1 MHAKRLIS
9 LLLLTSCASTD
20 FVEDAQVDAFSMQ
33 YEPVLAATEDMRM
46 SFGDN
51 HAWVVSDGE
60 LTVYDES
67 WMQVRRVGGVQAAAA
82 VLDLGVWISNELV
95 VSATPE
101 GAATVVP
108 VPAELGQ
115 PIDIRRGDGG
125 ELWIMG
131 LAGNGGALA
140 SSIDGGSS
148 WSMAATGLL
157 AGGGQPDQLEL
168 RNTLGGL
175 AVVIA
180 TNTSAGA
187 VTTWRVTG
195 SGASEWPEGA
205 FIAYP
210 RARTPGGYAGQGVDT
225 REQFDA
231 TTATWT
237 ESWSSEQADGWQW
250 THGAGL
256 DLRPERTPLTVL
268 GADPVGRLYVHDN
281 VGVYRSTTPFS
292 PENDQDPV
300 LGAGTGCDRRYDIDW
315 SVPLGEVARDT
326 RIRNGTD
333 APIFLYELFE
343 DGLVALR
350 TDGLSIDG
358 GADIVMRLESW
369 LYVTDAAGRCLWLVR
384 GRDLRGREHVVE
396 LPDAP

>member
-20 FVEDAQVDAFSMQ
+20 FVEDAPVGAFAMQ

-51 HAWVVSDGE
+51 HAWVVSGGE

-140 SSIDGGSS
+140 SSIVS
-148 WSMAATGLL
+148 
-157 AGGGQPDQLEL
+157 
-168 RNTLGGL
+168 
-175 AVVIA
+175 
-180 TNTSAGA
+180 
-187 VTTWRVTG
+187 
-195 SGASEWPEGA
+195 
-205 FIAYP
+205 
-210 RARTPGGYAGQGVDT
+210 
-225 REQFDA
+225 
-231 TTATWT
+231 
-237 ESWSSEQADGWQW
+237 
-250 THGAGL
+250 
-256 DLRPERTPLTVL
+256 
-268 GADPVGRLYVHDN
+268 
-281 VGVYRSTTPFS
+281 
-292 PENDQDPV
+292 
-300 LGAGTGCDRRYDIDW
+300 
-315 SVPLGEVARDT
+315 
-326 RIRNGTD
+326 
-333 APIFLYELFE
+333 
-343 DGLVALR
+343 
-350 TDGLSIDG
+350 
-358 GADIVMRLESW
+358 
-369 LYVTDAAGRCLWLVR
+369 
-384 GRDLRGREHVVE
+384 
-396 LPDAP
+396 